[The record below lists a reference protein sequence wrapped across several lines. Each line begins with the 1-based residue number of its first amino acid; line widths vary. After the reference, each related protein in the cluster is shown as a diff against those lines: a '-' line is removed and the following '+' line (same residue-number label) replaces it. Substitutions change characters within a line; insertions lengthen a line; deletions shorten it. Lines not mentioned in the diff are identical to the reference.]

1 MTMFNKQLTEF
12 LKIWQPAHSHELV
25 RADSSISLGK
35 NNLEEVLCPA
45 KKGANAGFH
54 GSNARVEERLTS
66 SAALFPS
73 VFQWPGKLL
82 FWRRNELSWITFLAS
97 SPGIHGWE
105 SVSFAGTGW
114 YNLMRLASR
123 LGGSESRVMLFGDIR
138 VIASSPSAMSTV
150 KWET

>member
-45 KKGANAGFH
+45 KKGANAGIH

-66 SAALFPS
+66 SCSLVPKCLPMARETVILKEEWVVLNNF
-73 VFQWPGKLL
+73 
-82 FWRRNELSWITFLAS
+82 LSFKSWYPWLR
-97 SPGIHGWE
+97 
-105 SVSFAGTGW
+105 VSFICRYRMLQLDEACQQAG
-114 YNLMRLASR
+114 RLWEQS
-123 LGGSESRVMLFGDIR
+123 DIVR
-138 VIASSPSAMSTV
+138 RHWSDCQLSLCHVHC
-150 KWET
+150 